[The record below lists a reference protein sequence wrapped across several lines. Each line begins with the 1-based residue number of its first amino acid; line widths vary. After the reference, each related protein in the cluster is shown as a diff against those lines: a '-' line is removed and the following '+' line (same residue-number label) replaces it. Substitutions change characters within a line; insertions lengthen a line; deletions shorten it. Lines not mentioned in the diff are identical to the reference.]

1 VKTSD
6 LTEIF
11 LCLLELMTGSLAHRV
26 ILLASELFWLLTFP
40 GMFRIWNNSTFSG
53 YISVD
58 IYEHQQ

>member
-11 LCLLELMTGSLAHRV
+11 LRLLELMPGSLAHRV
-26 ILLASELFWLLTFP
+26 ILLANELFWLFTFP
-40 GMFRIWNNSTFSG
+40 GMFQIWNTSTFGG

-58 IYEHQQ
+58 IYENQQ